1 MKPFKAPATLLTLFL
16 LLPAVAWSVT
26 LSGYV
31 RSVNTSGSCSVGGFP
46 VNFTHLTSLNISH
59 RGTSLT
65 YLPHLPLTELRRGE
79 FVTFTG
85 KRDKKTGILQ
95 ADSLAITQPTA
106 KKQIS
111 GTATIDRLP
120 QLQPQNSAYTGTLC
134 AGGYILHIT
143 PATKVTLP
151 PGDSL
156 TAPNWITYTATLQKN
171 GSYLASQI
179 TFTPDQPGPKD
190 TKYKKKTDH
199 HFRPGKCPTG
209 ALNVVRL
216 FRTCFATVPDA
227 QIQNYVATIGNSLIP
242 EWQRS
247 LPATDPAKIHFHFYV
262 IERNRHFSTTISD
275 DAGTVIIPSNVL
287 VKLQN
292 KAQLAALLSADVS
305 GAINQG
311 MFRTRIGRRTA
322 NGAILASEV
331 AVNYLI
337 PFGGLIPALAGGR
350 AYNQAAYIPQME
362 TAYRIGLR
370 YLADAHYDIYQAPIA
385 LMRISQRHPN
395 KTRSIIEPQ
404 VGRYIESQ
412 LALFYPN
419 YNSAQAETGAHS
431 YAAFLTHL
439 RQSDPKLRGK

>member
-31 RSVNTSGSCSVGGFP
+31 RSVNTSGSCNVSGFP
-46 VNFTHLTSLNISH
+46 VDFTHLTSLNIIR

-65 YLPHLPLTELRRGE
+65 YLPHLPLAELRRGE

-85 KRDKKTGILQ
+85 KRDRKTGILHAETLSINQ
-95 ADSLAITQPTA
+95 PEARQQIT
-106 KKQIS
+106 

-120 QLQPQNSAYTGTLC
+120 QLQPQNSAYTGTVY
-134 AGGYILHIT
+134 AGGYILHVT

-151 PGDSL
+151 SGDSL
-156 TAPNWITYTATLQKN
+156 TAPNWVTYSATLQKN
-171 GSYLASQI
+171 NTYLATQI
-179 TFTPDQPGPKD
+179 TFTPDHPGPKD
-190 TKYKKKTDH
+190 TSYKRNTDH

-209 ALNVVRL
+209 ALYVVRL
-216 FRTCFATVPDA
+216 FRTCYDTVPDA
-227 QIQNYVATIGNSLIP
+227 QIQAYVTAIGNSLIP
-242 EWQRS
+242 KWQNS
-247 LPATDPAKIHFHFYV
+247 LPDTDPAKIHFHFYV
-262 IERNRHFSTTISD
+262 VQRNRRLSTTLSD
-275 DAGTVIIPSNVL
+275 DAGTVIISSNVL

-322 NGAILASEV
+322 NGAILASE
-331 AVNYLI
+331 AAADYLI
-337 PFGGLIPALAGGR
+337 PFGGLIPAFAGGR
-350 AYNQAAYIPQME
+350 AYNQAAYIPQLE

-370 YLADAHYDIYQAPIA
+370 YLADAHYDVYQAPIA
-385 LMRISQRHPN
+385 LMRLSQRHPN

-412 LALFYPN
+412 LALFYPD
-419 YNSAQAETGAHS
+419 YDSAHAKTGAKS
-431 YAAFLTHL
+431 YAAFLTQL
-439 RQSDPKLRGK
+439 RHAAPKLHGK